1 MATPAQDRPVVIVT
15 GSSGFIGSALVKR
28 LAKRFR
34 VIGFDRDLPPHPP
47 ADAECV
53 CIDLADD
60 ASVEAAFDRVR
71 TGYGRKIAS
80 VIHLAAFF
88 DLSGDADP
96 RYEAVTVRGTGR
108 LLDALQAFDV
118 EQFVFSSTMLVH
130 QPTEPGRPID
140 ESAPLDASLPYRES
154 KILTEALIREKRGKI
169 PAVLLRP
176 AGIYDDGGHSAFLAQ
191 QIARIYEKR
200 ASARVYPGSLATG
213 QPSLHLDDMIA
224 AIGRVIDR
232 RGDLPEVFPV
242 LLGETD
248 VMTYDEV
255 QRDLGR
261 LIHDEVWETL
271 SIPKAAAKAGAWA
284 ETAVFDEDSFIRP
297 WMVDI
302 SGDHYELDLTAARTH
317 LGWSPKHALR
327 KSLPT
332 IVDGLKADPFAWYQ
346 ANRLNAARV
355 ADDKVE
361 AAASRAHAMKPA
373 EHSRMLADHG
383 RSMRDMHFNML
394 WVHWLTMGLGLWLA
408 TVPLIFGVFTQT
420 EFSTAML
427 AVTEDRNLW
436 PPALRNALSGWN
448 DVICGGLIMVFA
460 GLSMSLRGG
469 WAQWANATIGVWL
482 LGASILFWTPSAA
495 VYSNDI
501 LVGALVVA
509 LTILIPMMPGMSMEG
524 MMDETDTPPG
534 WSYCP
539 STYLQRVPIIAL
551 GLIGLVLSRILTAYQ
566 LGHIDGVWEP
576 FFNVPGP
583 LNGTEHIITSDMSK
597 AWPVA
602 DGGVGTITYMF
613 EILMGAMGGRARW
626 RTMPW
631 MVLLFGIVV
640 VPLGV
645 VSIYFIIAQPIII
658 GTYCTLCIAAGVA
671 MLIMI
676 PYSLDELVAM
686 GQFMVLNT
694 RRGRPLWRSFFR
706 GDALPGSTIDRR
718 PGFAD
723 GLPAAAASALR
734 GVNAP
739 WTLVVCAGLGVWL
752 MFSRASL
759 GSVPP
764 IADSDHLVGALVVT
778 VAIIAMAEVARPLRF
793 VNVLFGLWLIAAP
806 WLLQGSNVI
815 GDVAGMAVGGA
826 LIALSLPRGRRSQE
840 HYGSWDRLI
849 V

>member
-1 MATPAQDRPVVIVT
+1 MATPASDRPVVIVT

-88 DLSGDADP
+88 DLSGNPDP

-140 ESAPLDASLPYRES
+140 ETAPLDASLPYRES
-154 KILTEALIREKRGKI
+154 KVLTEALIREKRGKI
-169 PAVLLRP
+169 SAVFLRP

-200 ASARVYPGSLATG
+200 ASARVYPGNLATG
-213 QPSLHLDDMIA
+213 QPSLHLDDLMTAIA
-224 AIGRVIDR
+224 RVIDR
-232 RGDLPEVFPV
+232 REDLPEVFPV

-248 VMTYDEV
+248 VMTYDEI

-261 LIHDEVWETL
+261 LIHDEAWETL

-284 ETAVFDEDSFIRP
+284 ETAVFDEDGFIRP

-317 LGWSPKHALR
+317 LGWSPKHTLR
-327 KSLPT
+327 KSLPA
-332 IVDGLKADPFAWYQ
+332 IVAGLKADPFAWYQ

-373 EHSRMLADHG
+373 EHSRMLADHA
-383 RSMRDMHFNML
+383 RSMRGMHFDML

-420 EFSTAML
+420 EFSTAIL

-436 PPALRNALSGWN
+436 APALRNALSGWN
-448 DVICGGLIMVFA
+448 DVICGVLIMVFA
-460 GLSMSLRGG
+460 GLSMSPRGG
-469 WAQWANATIGVWL
+469 WAQWANAVIGIWL

-495 VYSNDI
+495 IYSNDM

-566 LGHIDGVWEP
+566 LGHIDAVWEP

-602 DGGVGTITYMF
+602 DGGVGTITYMI

-645 VSIYFIIAQPIII
+645 VSIYFIIAQPIVI

-671 MLIMI
+671 MLVMI

-694 RRGRPLWRSFFR
+694 RRGRPFWRAFFR
-706 GDALPGSTIDRR
+706 GDALPGGTIDRR
-718 PGFAD
+718 PGFAHS
-723 GLPAAAASALR
+723 LPAATASALR

-752 MFSRASL
+752 MFSRLVFGAA
-759 GSVPP
+759 PP
-764 IADSDHLVGALVVT
+764 LADTDNLIGALIIT
-778 VAIIAMAEVARPLRF
+778 VSVIAMAEVARPLRF
-793 VNVLFGLWLIAAP
+793 LNLVLAAGLVVTP
-806 WLLQGSNVI
+806 WVLG
-815 GDVAGMAVGGA
+815 GGTVAGGLSDTLVGLVVAG
-826 LIALSLPRGRRSQE
+826 LSLPRGRRSLE
-840 HYGSWDRLI
+840 HYGSWDRFI
-849 V
+849 I

>member
-1 MATPAQDRPVVIVT
+1 MAAAAKDAPVVIVT
-15 GSSGFIGSALVKR
+15 GSSGFIGSTLVKH
-28 LAKRFR
+28 LAERFR

-53 CIDLADD
+53 CIDLTDD
-60 ASVEAAFDRVR
+60 ASVKAAFERVR
-71 TGYGRKIAS
+71 TGYGERIAS
-80 VIHLAAFF
+80 VVHLAAFF
-88 DLSGDADP
+88 DLSGEPDP

-108 LLDALQAFDV
+108 LLDALQAFGA
-118 EQFVFSSTMLVH
+118 EQFVFTSTMLVH
-130 QPTEPGRPID
+130 QPTEPGRSID
-140 ESAPLDASLPYRES
+140 ESAPLESSLPYRES

-169 PAVLLRP
+169 PAVFLRP
-176 AGIYDDGGHSAFLAQ
+176 AGVYDDGGHSAFLAQ

-200 ASARVYPGSLATG
+200 ASARVYPGNLATG
-213 QPSLHLDDMIA
+213 QPSLHLDDLVA
-224 AIGRVIDR
+224 AVVRVIDR
-232 RGDLPEVFPV
+232 RNDLPEVFPV

-248 VMTYDEV
+248 VMTYDAL

-261 LIHDEVWETL
+261 LIHDEVWETV

-284 ETAVFDEDSFIRP
+284 ETAIFDEDSFIRP

-317 LGWSPKHALR
+317 LGWSPKHSLR

-332 IVDGLKADPFAWYQ
+332 IVAGLKADPFAWYR
-346 ANRLNAARV
+346 ANSLNAARV

-361 AAASRAHAMKPA
+361 AAVSQIHAMAPA
-373 EHSRMLADHG
+373 EHSRMLADHA
-383 RSMRDMHFNML
+383 RSMRGMHFDML

-408 TVPLIFGVFTQT
+408 TVPLIFSVFSQT
-420 EFSTAML
+420 EFSAAIHL
-427 AVTEDRNLW
+427 VTEDRGLW

-460 GLSMSLRGG
+460 GFSMSPRGG

-482 LGASILFWTPSAA
+482 LGASVLFWTPSPA
-495 VYSNDI
+495 VYSNDM
-501 LVGALVVA
+501 LVGALIVA

-534 WSYCP
+534 WTYCP
-539 STYLQRVPIIAL
+539 STYLQRMPIIAL

-566 LGHIDGVWEP
+566 LGHVDTVWEP
-576 FFNVPGP
+576 FFDVPGR
-583 LNGTEHIITSDMSK
+583 LNGTEHIITSGMSK

-602 DGGVGTITYMF
+602 DGGLGTISYMA
-613 EILMGAMGGRARW
+613 EILMGAMGGRGRW

-645 VSIYFIIAQPIII
+645 VSIYFIIAQPILI
-658 GTYCTLCIAAGVA
+658 GTYCTICIAAGVA

-694 RRGRPLWRSFFR
+694 RRGRPLWRAFFR
-706 GDALPGSTIDRR
+706 GDALPGGTVDRR

-734 GVNAP
+734 GVTLP
-739 WTLVVCAGLGVWL
+739 WTLVLCAGLGVWL
-752 MFSRASL
+752 MFSRLVL
-759 GSVPP
+759 GTEPP
-764 IADSDHLVGALVVT
+764 LADSDHLIGALIITTSV
-778 VAIIAMAEVARPLRF
+778 IAMAEVARPLRF
-793 VNVLFGLWLIAAP
+793 LNLALAAWLIATP
-806 WLLQGSNVI
+806 WISGGGDLLGGASDLAVGLI
-815 GDVAGMAVGGA
+815 VAG
-826 LIALSLPRGRRSQE
+826 LSLPRGRRSEE
-840 HYGSWDRLI
+840 HYGSWDRFI
-849 V
+849 I

>member
-1 MATPAQDRPVVIVT
+1 MAAPASDRPVVIVT

-47 ADAECV
+47 AGAECV

-88 DLSGDADP
+88 DLSGEPDP

-108 LLDALQAFDV
+108 LLDGLQAFDV

-140 ESAPLDASLPYRES
+140 ETAPLDASLPYRES
-154 KILTEALIREKRGKI
+154 KVLTEALIREKRGKI
-169 PAVLLRP
+169 PAVFLRP
-176 AGIYDDGGHSAFLAQ
+176 AGIYDDGGHSAFLVQ

-200 ASARVYPGSLATG
+200 ASARIYPGSLATG
-213 QPSLHLDDMIA
+213 QPSLHLDDLMA
-224 AIGRVIDR
+224 AIARVIDR
-232 RGDLPEVFPV
+232 RADLPEDFPV

-248 VMTYDEV
+248 VMTYDEI

-261 LIHDEVWETL
+261 LIHDEAWETL

-284 ETAVFDEDSFIRP
+284 ESAVFDGDGFIRP

-317 LGWSPKHALR
+317 LGWSPKHTLR

-332 IVDGLKADPFAWYQ
+332 IVAGLKADPFAWYQ

-361 AAASRAHAMKPA
+361 AAAGRAHAMKPA
-373 EHSRMLADHG
+373 EHSRMLAEHT
-383 RSMRDMHFNML
+383 RSMRSMHFDML

-420 EFSTAML
+420 EFSAAILT
-427 AVTEDRNLW
+427 VTEERNLW
-436 PPALRNALSGWN
+436 APALRNALSGWN
-448 DVICGGLIMVFA
+448 DVISGVLIMVFA
-460 GLSMSLRGG
+460 GFSMSPRGG
-469 WAQWANATIGVWL
+469 WAQWANTVIGIWL

-495 VYSNDI
+495 VYSNDM

-551 GLIGLVLSRILTAYQ
+551 GLVGLVLSRILTAYQ

-583 LNGTEHIITSDMSK
+583 LNGTERVITSDMSK

-602 DGGVGTITYMF
+602 DGGVGTITYMI

-645 VSIYFIIAQPIII
+645 VSIYFIIAQPIVI
-658 GTYCTLCIAAGVA
+658 GTYCTLCIAAGIA

-694 RRGRPLWRSFFR
+694 RRGRPFWRAFFR
-706 GDALPGSTIDRR
+706 GDALPGGTIDRR
-718 PGFAD
+718 AGFGD
-723 GLPAAAASALR
+723 GVPAAAASALR

-739 WTLVVCAGLGVWL
+739 WTLVVCAALGVWL
-752 MFSRASL
+752 MFSRLAVGTEAPL
-759 GSVPP
+759 
-764 IADSDHLVGALVVT
+764 ADSDHLIGALIVT
-778 VAIIAMAEVARPLRF
+778 TSVIAMAEVARPLRLL
-793 VNVLFGLWLIAAP
+793 NIVLATWLVLSPWIMEQSGLISTISVVLTG
-806 WLLQGSNVI
+806 L
-815 GDVAGMAVGGA
+815 AVMV
-826 LIALSLPRGRRSQE
+826 LSLPRGRRSKE
-840 HYGSWDRLI
+840 HYGAWDRFI